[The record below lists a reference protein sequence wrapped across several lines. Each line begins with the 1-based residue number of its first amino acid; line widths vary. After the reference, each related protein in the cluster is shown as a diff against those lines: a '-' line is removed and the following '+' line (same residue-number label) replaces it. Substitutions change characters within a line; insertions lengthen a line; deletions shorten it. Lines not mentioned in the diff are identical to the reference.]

1 MGIKDN
7 LMQDIK
13 LAMKA
18 GDTTKRDALRV
29 LHSALKQVEI
39 DSREALSEEDYLGI
53 LKKALKQRQD
63 AKDSCEAA
71 GRAELAAKEAYEME
85 LILAYLPKQL
95 SDEELEAALRG
106 LIEELGASGA
116 KDLGRVLSKA
126 NASFGAVATGKRMA
140 EIAKR
145 LLA

>member
-1 MGIKDN
+1 MGVKDN

-53 LKKALKQRQD
+53 LKR
-63 AKDSCEAA
+63 
-71 GRAELAAKEAYEME
+71 R
-85 LILAYLPKQL
+85 
-95 SDEELEAALRG
+95 
-106 LIEELGASGA
+106 
-116 KDLGRVLSKA
+116 
-126 NASFGAVATGKRMA
+126 
-140 EIAKR
+140 
-145 LLA
+145 

>member
-1 MGIKDN
+1 M
-7 LMQDIK
+7 
-13 LAMKA
+13 
-18 GDTTKRDALRV
+18 
-29 LHSALKQVEI
+29 EI
-39 DSREALSEEDYLGI
+39 DSREELSEEDYLGI

-63 AKDSCEAA
+63 AKDSYEAA